1 MNKEREGCCNFASA
15 FGYVIP
21 LHVWSGR
28 LFKCQAFSY
37 FLEFQLSDSVAKY
50 CLRHAIHVTNN
61 HCLPKRTSFQFG
73 TRLLDGSSNPQRMS
87 MVHISRDPSLHT
99 ILSKKLIG
107 RMKSDYGRKSGTQW
121 RRRLPS
127 LQRRESGGGIKRNR
141 HSHQATFV
149 LRQLQSTSAE
159 CNIFL

>member
-61 HCLPKRTSFQFG
+61 HCLPKRTIRFCHFSSEQ
-73 TRLLDGSSNPQRMS
+73 RWELEASEDVDGSY
-87 MVHISRDPSLHT
+87 ISRSIVAHNSL
-99 ILSKKLIG
+99 KKADW
-107 RMKSDYGRKSGTQW
+107 KNEK
-121 RRRLPS
+121 RLW
-127 LQRRESGGGIKRNR
+127 QKKWN
-141 HSHQATFV
+141 AVTAAVAKF
-149 LRQLQSTSAE
+149 AE
-159 CNIFL
+159 A